1 MQLGTRKSQL
11 TLGEI
16 EKGLP
21 IKVQR
26 ELATALVPLSK
37 GDKLPAQQ
45 DLSCFW
51 GRAERAINGLSTEF
65 KVGDLRR
72 PHIRELGPVVLG
84 SPVWQLLQNALV
96 DDWDELKQAVERRFG
111 LTRD

>member
-1 MQLGTRKSQL
+1 MRDDNRGRPAGAMAEDLSRVLWKVQLGTRKSQL
-11 TLGEI
+11 TLAEI

-45 DLSCFW
+45 DLS
-51 GRAERAINGLSTEF
+51 
-65 KVGDLRR
+65 
-72 PHIRELGPVVLG
+72 
-84 SPVWQLLQNALV
+84 
-96 DDWDELKQAVERRFG
+96 
-111 LTRD
+111 